1 MSVAPPRNR
10 SGRNLYDVHA
20 RRADFPIL
28 HQEVHGRPLV
38 YLDNG
43 ATSQKPHTVI
53 QALRHYYEYDNSNVH
68 RGVHALSE
76 RATRDYEAAR
86 DEVARFVNAPERRAV
101 VFVRG
106 TTEAINL
113 VAQSYLRPR
122 LQAGDEILVSHMEHH
137 SNIVPWQILCEE
149 SGARLG
155 VIPVSDEGELD
166 LEAYHALLGERTRF
180 VSIVHLSNALGTVNP
195 VKEMCR
201 AAHAAG
207 ARVLVDGAQAVPHLA
222 VDVQDL
228 DCDFY
233 AFSGHKV
240 YGPTG
245 IGALIGK
252 TELLEAMPPYQGG
265 GEMIRRVS
273 FEEGTTYNDLP
284 HKFEAGTPDIAG
296 AIGLKA
302 ALEYLSALDLEA
314 VAAHEDALLDY
325 ATDALAEI
333 AGVRVVGTAAHKR
346 GVLSFVVDGVHAHDV
361 GTIVDRQG
369 VAIRAGHH
377 CTMPL
382 MERLGVPA
390 TTRATFALYNTRED
404 ADALVRA
411 VMKVQE
417 MFGPAPRRASG

>member
-1 MSVAPPRNR
+1 MSSASSVDRA
-10 SGRNLYDVHA
+10 GRNLYDVHA
-20 RRADFPIL
+20 RRRDFPIL
-28 HQEVHGRPLV
+28 HQEVHGHPLV

-43 ATSQKPHTVI
+43 ATSQKPRAVI
-53 QALRHYYEYDNSNVH
+53 EALRHYYEHDNSNVH
-68 RGVHALSE
+68 RGIHALSE

-86 DEVARFVNAPERRAV
+86 DEVARFVNAPDRRGV
-101 VFVRG
+101 VFTRG

-113 VAQSYLRPR
+113 VAGSYLRPKLR
-122 LQAGDEILVSHMEHH
+122 EGDEILVSHMEHH
-137 SNIVPWQILCEE
+137 SNIVPWQILCEQ
-149 SGARLG
+149 SGARLR
-155 VIPVSDEGELD
+155 VVPISDEGELD
-166 LEAYHALLGERTRF
+166 LGSFHALLGERTRF
-180 VSIVHLSNALGTVNP
+180 VSMVHLSNALGTINP
-195 VKEMCR
+195 IKGICR

-207 ARVLVDGAQAVPHLA
+207 ARVMVDGAQAAPHLA

-252 TELLEAMPPYQGG
+252 PELLDAMPPYQGG

-296 AIGLKA
+296 AIGLRA
-302 ALEYLSALDLEA
+302 ALQYLSALDLEA

-325 ATDALAEI
+325 ATDALGDI
-333 AGVRVVGTAAHKR
+333 AGVRIIGTAANKS
-346 GVLSFVVDGVHAHDV
+346 GVLSFVLDGVHAHDV

-377 CTMPL
+377 CAMPL

-390 TTRATFALYNTRED
+390 TARATFALYNTRED
-404 ADALVRA
+404 ADALTRA
-411 VMKVQE
+411 IRKVQE
-417 MFGPAPRRASG
+417 MFGPNPRLGA

>member
-1 MSVAPPRNR
+1 MNVGS
-10 SGRNLYDVHA
+10 SEGGRNLYDAHA
-20 RRADFPIL
+20 LRRDFPAL
-28 HQEVHGRPLV
+28 HQSVYGRPLV

-43 ATSQKPHTVI
+43 ATSQKPRAVI
-53 QALRHYYEYDNSNVH
+53 DALSHYYEHDNSNVH

-76 RATRDYEAAR
+76 RATRDFEAAR
-86 DEVARFVNAPERRAV
+86 DEVARFVNAPDRRSV

-113 VAQSYLRPR
+113 VARSYARPR
-122 LQAGDEILVSHMEHH
+122 LQEGDEVLVSHMEHH
-137 SNIVPWQILCEE
+137 SNIVPWQILCKE
-149 SGARLG
+149 SGARLR
-155 VIPVSDEGELD
+155 VVPISDEGELD
-166 LEAYHALLGERTRF
+166 LDTYRALLGDRTRL
-180 VSIVHLSNALGTVNP
+180 VAIVHLSNALGTVNP
-195 VKEMCR
+195 IKEMCT

-207 ARVLVDGAQAVPHLA
+207 ARVLVDGAQAAPHLP

-252 TELLEAMPPYQGG
+252 TELLEEMPPWQGG

-296 AIGLKA
+296 AIGLGA
-302 ALEYLSALDLEA
+302 ALEYLSAVDLDA
-314 VAAHEDALLDY
+314 VAAHEDALLEY
-325 ATDALAEI
+325 ATDALGQIEGI
-333 AGVRVVGTAAHKR
+333 RVVGTAARKS
-346 GVLSFVVDGVHAHDV
+346 GVLSFVLDGVHAHDI

-390 TTRATFALYNTRED
+390 TARATFALYNTKED
-404 ADALVRA
+404 VDALVRA
-411 VMKVQE
+411 VGKVKE
-417 MFGPAPRRASG
+417 LFA

>member
-1 MSVAPPRNR
+1 MKPDTPESDH
-10 SGRNLYDVHA
+10 NLYDVYA
-20 RRADFPIL
+20 RRQDFPVL
-28 HQEVHGRPLV
+28 HQSVHGHPLV

-43 ATSQKPHTVI
+43 ATSQKPAAVI
-53 QALRHYYEYDNSNVH
+53 DALRHYYEHDNSNVH

-86 DEVARFVNAPERRAV
+86 DEVARFVNAPDRRSV

-113 VAQSYLRPR
+113 VARSYARPR
-122 LQAGDEILVSHMEHH
+122 LREGDEILVSHMEHH

-149 SGARLG
+149 TGARLK

-166 LEAYHALLGERTRF
+166 LDAYRTLLGERTRL
-180 VSIVHLSNALGTVNP
+180 VAIVHLSNALGTVNP
-195 VKEMCR
+195 VKEMCA

-207 ARVLVDGAQAVPHLA
+207 AKVLVDGAQAAPHLPL
-222 VDVQDL
+222 DVQDL

-252 TELLEAMPPYQGG
+252 TELFDEMPPWQGG

-273 FEEGTTYNDLP
+273 FEEGTTYNELP
-284 HKFEAGTPDIAG
+284 HKFEAGTPDISG

-325 ATDALAEI
+325 ATEALGQI
-333 AGVRVVGTAAHKR
+333 DGVRVVGTAASKS
-346 GVLSFVVDGVHAHDV
+346 GVLSFVLDGVHAHDI

-382 MERLGVPA
+382 MERLGLSA
-390 TTRATFALYNTRED
+390 TARATFALYNTKED

-411 VMKVQE
+411 VGKVKE
-417 MFGPAPRRASG
+417 LFA

>member
-1 MSVAPPRNR
+1 
-10 SGRNLYDVHA
+10 
-20 RRADFPIL
+20 
-28 HQEVHGRPLV
+28 
-38 YLDNG
+38 
-43 ATSQKPHTVI
+43 
-53 QALRHYYEYDNSNVH
+53 
-68 RGVHALSE
+68 
-76 RATRDYEAAR
+76 
-86 DEVARFVNAPERRAV
+86 
-101 VFVRG
+101 
-106 TTEAINL
+106 
-113 VAQSYLRPR
+113 
-122 LQAGDEILVSHMEHH
+122 MEHH

-149 SGARLG
+149 TGARLK
-155 VIPVSDEGELD
+155 VIPISDEGELD
-166 LEAYHALLGERTRF
+166 LDAYRSLLGERTRL
-180 VSIVHLSNALGTVNP
+180 VAIVHLSNALGTVNP
-195 VKEMCR
+195 VKEMCA

-207 ARVLVDGAQAVPHLA
+207 ARVLVDGAQAAPHLPL
-222 VDVQDL
+222 DVQDL

-252 TELLEAMPPYQGG
+252 TELFDEMPPWQGG

-284 HKFEAGTPDIAG
+284 HKFEAGTPDISG

-325 ATDALAEI
+325 ATEALGQLD
-333 AGVRVVGTAAHKR
+333 GVRVVGTAARKS
-346 GVLSFVVDGVHAHDV
+346 GVLSFVLDGVHAHDI

-382 MERLGVPA
+382 MERLGLSA
-390 TTRATFALYNTRED
+390 TARATFALYNTKED

-411 VMKVQE
+411 IGKVKE
-417 MFGPAPRRASG
+417 LFA

>member
-1 MSVAPPRNR
+1 MSSASSLGPA
-10 SGRNLYDVHA
+10 GRNLYDVHA
-20 RRADFPIL
+20 RRRDFPIL
-28 HQEVHGRPLV
+28 HQEVRGRPLV

-43 ATSQKPHTVI
+43 ATSQKPRAVI
-53 QALRHYYEYDNSNVH
+53 EALRHYYENDNSNVH

-76 RATRDYEAAR
+76 RATRDFEAAR
-86 DEVARFVNAPERRAV
+86 DEVATFVNAPDRRGV

-113 VAQSYLRPR
+113 VAGSYLRPR
-122 LQAGDEILVSHMEHH
+122 LREGDEILVSHMEHH
-137 SNIVPWQILCEE
+137 SNIVPWQILCEQ
-149 SGARLG
+149 SGARLK
-155 VIPVSDEGELD
+155 VIPISDEGELD
-166 LEAYHALLGERTRF
+166 LDACHALLGERTRL
-180 VSIVHLSNALGTVNP
+180 VAIVHLSNALGTINP
-195 VKEMCR
+195 VKEIGA
-201 AAHAAG
+201 AAHAVG
-207 ARVLVDGAQAVPHLA
+207 ARVLVDGAQAAPHLA

-245 IGALIGK
+245 IGALIAK
-252 TELLEAMPPYQGG
+252 TEILDAMPPYHGG

-273 FEEGTTYNDLP
+273 FEDGTTYNDLP

-296 AIGLKA
+296 AIGLRA
-302 ALEYLSALDLEA
+302 ALQYLSDLDPEA

-325 ATDALAEI
+325 ATGALADIE
-333 AGVRVVGTAAHKR
+333 GVRVIGTAARKS
-346 GVLSFVVDGVHAHDV
+346 GVLSFVLDGVHAHDI
-361 GTIVDRQG
+361 GTIVDAQG

-382 MERLGVPA
+382 MERLGVAA
-390 TTRATFALYNTRED
+390 TARATFALYNTREE

-411 VMKVQE
+411 VRKVKE
-417 MFGPAPRRASG
+417 MFGSALRVGA

>member
-1 MSVAPPRNR
+1 MNSASLETRT
-10 SGRNLYDVHA
+10 GRNLYDVHA
-20 RRADFPIL
+20 RRRDFPVL

-43 ATSQKPHTVI
+43 ATSQKPRAVI
-53 QALRHYYEYDNSNVH
+53 EALRHYYEHDNSNVH

-86 DEVARFVNAPERRAV
+86 DEVARFVNAPERRGV

-113 VAQSYLRPR
+113 VARSYVRPR
-122 LQAGDEILVSHMEHH
+122 LRDGDEILVSHMEHH
-137 SNIVPWQILCEE
+137 SNIVPWQMLCEE
-149 SGARLG
+149 SGARLK
-155 VIPVSDEGELD
+155 VVPMSDEGELD
-166 LEAYHALLGERTRF
+166 LDAYRAQLGERTRL
-180 VSIVHLSNALGTVNP
+180 VAIVHLSNALGTVNP
-195 VKEMCR
+195 IKEMC
-201 AAHAAG
+201 ADAHAAG
-207 ARVLVDGAQAVPHLA
+207 AKVLVDGAQAVPHLP
-222 VDVQDL
+222 VDMQDL

-245 IGALIGK
+245 IGALVGR
-252 TELLEAMPPYQGG
+252 TELLDDMAPYQGG

-284 HKFEAGTPDIAG
+284 HKFEAVTPHIAG

-302 ALEYLSALDLEA
+302 ALEYLGALDLEA
-314 VAAHEDALLDY
+314 VAAHEDSLLEY
-325 ATDALAEI
+325 ATAALQEI
-333 AGVRVVGTAAHKR
+333 EGVRVVGTAARKS
-346 GVLSFVVDGVHAHDV
+346 GVLSFVLDGVHAHDI

-390 TTRATFALYNTRED
+390 TARATFALYNTRED

-411 VMKVQE
+411 VGKVKDL
-417 MFGPAPRRASG
+417 FA